1 MTKKEEPKQEEFKTA
16 AISDEETRYL
26 EQTALLGLEYVLS
39 DFAKQFQRSARRWEL
54 MAYPAMVVF
63 GLLAISGFWL
73 IYSLTKDMNRMSD
86 AIDPNMGPNLSE
98 MSKNIAELDVTIRVM
113 STHIA
118 SMAEDVDSM
127 NASIKSM
134 NASIRSMNA
143 EVGNMSTKLNTMEPL
158 LFNMAEMNASIK
170 QMTYTTGVMS
180 HDMNKISRPMRFMNS
195 FVP

>member
-1 MTKKEEPKQEEFKTA
+1 MTKKDDTKEEDFQTA
-16 AISDEETRYL
+16 AISDDENRYL

-39 DFAKQFQRSARRWEL
+39 DFTKQFQKSARRWEM
-54 MAYPAMVVF
+54 MAYPAMIVF

-73 IYSLTKDMNRMSD
+73 IFSLTKDMNKMSD
-86 AIDPNMGPNLSE
+86 SMDPNMGPNLSE

-118 SMAEDVDSM
+118 SMSKDINTM
-127 NASIKSM
+127 NAAIQGMSVDTK
-134 NASIRSMNA
+134 
-143 EVGNMSTKLNTMEPL
+143 NMSAKLNAMDPL
-158 LFNMAEMNASIK
+158 LFNMAEMNQSMK
-170 QMTYTTGVMS
+170 QMTYSTGVMS

>member
-1 MTKKEEPKQEEFKTA
+1 MDGEMTKQDQTEQEDFNTS
-16 AISDEETRYL
+16 AISDEENRYL

-39 DFAKQFQRSARRWEL
+39 DFAKQFQKSARRWEL

-98 MSKNIAELDVTIRVM
+98 MSKNIADLDVTIRVM

-118 SMAEDVDSM
+118 SMAEDIDSM

-134 NASIRSMNA
+134 EN
-143 EVGNMSTKLNTMEPL
+143 EVGNMSAKLNTLEPL
-158 LFNMAEMNASIK
+158 LFNMAEMNKSIK

-180 HDMNKISRPMRFMNS
+180 HDMNKMSRPMRFMNN

>member
-1 MTKKEEPKQEEFKTA
+1 MDEEMTQKNQTGQDDFNTTE
-16 AISDEETRYL
+16 ISDEETRYL

-39 DFAKQFQRSARRWEL
+39 DFAKQFQKSARRWEL

-98 MSKNIAELDVTIRVM
+98 MSKNIADLDVTIRVM

-118 SMAEDVDSM
+118 SMAEDIDSM

-134 NASIRSMNA
+134 EN
-143 EVGNMSTKLNTMEPL
+143 EVGNMSAKLNTLEPL
-158 LFNMAEMNASIK
+158 LFNMAEMNKSIK
-170 QMTYTTGVMS
+170 QMTYSTGVMS
-180 HDMNKISRPMRFMNS
+180 HDMNKMSRPMRFMNN

>member
-1 MTKKEEPKQEEFKTA
+1 MDGEMTKQDQTEQEDFNTS

-39 DFAKQFQRSARRWEL
+39 DFAKQFQKSARRWEL

-98 MSKNIAELDVTIRVM
+98 MSKNIADLDVTIRVM

-118 SMAEDVDSM
+118 SMAEDIDSM
-127 NASIKSM
+127 NTSIKSM
-134 NASIRSMNA
+134 EN

-158 LFNMAEMNASIK
+158 LFNMAEMNHSIK

-180 HDMNKISRPMRFMNS
+180 HDVNKMSRPMRFMNN

>member
-1 MTKKEEPKQEEFKTA
+1 MTKQDQTEQEDFNTS

-39 DFAKQFQRSARRWEL
+39 DFAKQFQKSARRWEL

-98 MSKNIAELDVTIRVM
+98 MSKNIADLDVTIRVM

-118 SMAEDVDSM
+118 SMAEDIDSM
-127 NASIKSM
+127 NTSIKSM
-134 NASIRSMNA
+134 EN

-158 LFNMAEMNASIK
+158 LFNMAEMNHSIK

-180 HDMNKISRPMRFMNS
+180 HDVNKMSRPMRFMNN

>member
-1 MTKKEEPKQEEFKTA
+1 MTKKNETQEENFDSA
-16 AISDEETRYL
+16 AISDDESRYL

-39 DFAKQFQRSARRWEL
+39 DFTKQFQRSARRWEL

-73 IYSLTKDMNRMSD
+73 IYSLTKDMNKMSD
-86 AIDPNMGPNLSE
+86 SMDPNMGPNLSE
-98 MSKNIAELDVTIRVM
+98 MSKNIADLDVTIRVM

-118 SMAEDVDSM
+118 LMSKNINTM
-127 NASIKSM
+127 NTAIQGMSLDTK
-134 NASIRSMNA
+134 
-143 EVGNMSTKLNTMEPL
+143 NMSAKLNVMEPL
-158 LFNMAEMNASIK
+158 LFNMAEMNQSMK
-170 QMTYTTGVMS
+170 QMTFTTGIMS